1 MKISHADH
9 DYLKLSKD
17 PLEKYLSVF
26 STNFALNI
34 AIFTFTMRSTFK
46 FLHSKTEIKHQN
58 LAFKKCYLHGIYY
71 H

>member
-9 DYLKLSKD
+9 EYLKLKKD

-34 AIFTFTMRSTFK
+34 IIFMFTMRPTFTFFTFQNRK
-46 FLHSKTEIKHQN
+46 NIKK
-58 LAFKKCYLHGIYY
+58 LAF
-71 H
+71 